1 MNFNN
6 LSKQEFLDFLEKDGL
21 EICQKGKNAFL
32 AFRGSIYEYFANH
45 ERGQYAVN
53 YCVKSQWFIENA
65 SKEIC
70 DLVTSATLKD
80 SQLTR
85 LPSGIG
91 KLLNL
96 TSLYLSSNQL
106 TRFPKKFGKLINL
119 TSLDLSD
126 NQLTRFSPKIGKLV
140 NLTSLDLRDNQL
152 TSLSP
157 EISNCQKLKY
167 LFLYGNNFSE
177 QEKEKIKA
185 LLPNCKIR
193 F

>member
-126 NQLTRFSPKIGKLV
+126 NQLTSLSPEIGKLV
-140 NLTSLDLRDNQL
+140 NLTSLNLSYNQLTRFPKKVGNLLNLTYLYLGSNQL

-157 EISNCQKLKY
+157 EI
-167 LFLYGNNFSE
+167 NN
-177 QEKEKIKA
+177 
-185 LLPNCKIR
+185 
-193 F
+193 